1 MVQWVSFKD
10 ELSKHS
16 GVNLHMLVGLSEE
29 TLPHA
34 DSSYAKFNEAGSNFP
49 ELENFLVGH
58 AAVYVRVREWGLIS
72 ISDFHSVRFA
82 HHCNTKEL
90 T

>member
-1 MVQWVSFKD
+1 MVKWVGFKN
-10 ELSKHS
+10 ELSEHS

-34 DSSYAKFNEAGSNFP
+34 DSPYAKFNDAGSDFP
-49 ELENFLVGH
+49 KLENFLIRH
-58 AAVYVRVREWGLIS
+58 AAVYVRVRKWGLNS
-72 ISDFHSVRFA
+72 VSDFHCVRFA
-82 HHCNTKEL
+82 NHCNTKEL